1 MVMALLAKLLMT
13 KQLKFEGGYID
24 MKNITMS
31 LVPTFFISELTKY
44 FRNKNELDKFYF
56 ISWYWGYVLVRKI
69 NEKFNLKTPEQ
80 IYSFGMDMAE
90 AMGIGLY
97 QTRDYSAGNY
107 THFTIKSPYIPFLA
121 DIKER
126 KPIDHFIA
134 GAMAGGGC
142 HVHNAVC
149 QNVEVACMLAGDKM
163 CEFLTG
169 TETELRKRGLW
180 ETAKSRY
187 NLEKY
192 YPLQKEIFSKYDE
205 TREAEILTMIIN
217 ELTYT
222 K

>member
-24 MKNITMS
+24 MKNITMT

-44 FRNKNELDKFYF
+44 FNNKNEMDKFYF

-80 IYSFGMDMAE
+80 MYSFGMDIAE

-97 QTRDYSAGNY
+97 KTHDYSAGNY
-107 THFTIKSPYIPFLA
+107 THFVINSPYITLLA
-121 DIKER
+121 DMKG
-126 KPIDHFIA
+126 KKSVDYFIA
-134 GAMAGGGC
+134 GAMGGGGSL
-142 HVHNAVC
+142 VHGAVC
-149 QNVEVACMLAGDKM
+149 QNIEINCQIANGRS

-180 ETAKSRY
+180 DEVKSRY

-192 YPLQKEIFSKYDE
+192 YPLQKEIFNKYDE
-205 TREAEILTMIIN
+205 KREAEILTTIMN
-217 ELTYT
+217 EITT
-222 K
+222 S